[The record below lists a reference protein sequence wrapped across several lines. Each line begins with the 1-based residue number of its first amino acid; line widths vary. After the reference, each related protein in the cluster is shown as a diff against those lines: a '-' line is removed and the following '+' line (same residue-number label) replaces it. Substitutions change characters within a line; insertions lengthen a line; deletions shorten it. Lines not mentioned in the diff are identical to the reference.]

1 MREIK
6 AFPITCNINKKCE
19 WEGTVGSLEEHKTA
33 CKFALV
39 PCPKL
44 CNSVEFMRKDLDEH
58 FKNCPNRDH
67 ECLLCREKGGY
78 VSMTQ
83 DHDKSCKKQP
93 VPCPGCGDTVERQQ
107 VPEHISKCPHTV
119 IPCKYKGIGC
129 DAELERKDMAAHE
142 QDDKLHLHMALD
154 TVTSQQDAMNQQ
166 RDAIKQQQDA
176 INSLQDDVRTLQKYK
191 TLTFA
196 LTEYQKKK
204 EAKNRFSSSSFY
216 TSPNGYH
223 MEVRVHANGQGTCVG
238 THVSVFAHILEGRCD
253 ARLKWPFVG
262 QVTFT
267 LLNQLENGNHHTQT
281 TNFTSQVAGN
291 NLGKHG
297 FISHYQLAHDPVK
310 NTQYLKDDT
319 LYFRVTAEVAD
330 HKPWLE

>member
-44 CNSVEFMRKDLDEH
+44 CNNVKFMRKNLH
-58 FKNCPNRDH
+58 KHLKKCPNRDH
-67 ECLLCREKGGY
+67 ECPLCGEKGGY

-93 VPCPGCGDTVERQQ
+93 VPCPGCGDVVERQQ
-107 VPEHISKCPHTV
+107 VPEHVSKCPHTV
-119 IPCKYKGIGC
+119 IPCKYKYKGIGC

-154 TVTSQQDAMNQQ
+154 TVTSQQDA
-166 RDAIKQQQDA
+166 

-204 EAKNRFSSSSFY
+204 EAKNWFLSPSFY

-223 MEVRVHANGQGTCVG
+223 MEVIVDANGDGTCEG
-238 THVSVFAHILEGRCD
+238 THVSVFAYILGGRCD

-262 QVTFT
+262 QVTVT
-267 LLNQLENGNHHTQT
+267 LLNQLENDNHHTRT
-281 TNFTSQVAGN
+281 INFTSQKNVMAGDN
-291 NLGKHG
+291 RVHPD
-297 FISHYQLAHDPVK
+297 FISHHKLAHDPVK
-310 NTQYLKDDT
+310 NTQYLKDT

-330 HKPWLE
+330 HKPWLELPLNH